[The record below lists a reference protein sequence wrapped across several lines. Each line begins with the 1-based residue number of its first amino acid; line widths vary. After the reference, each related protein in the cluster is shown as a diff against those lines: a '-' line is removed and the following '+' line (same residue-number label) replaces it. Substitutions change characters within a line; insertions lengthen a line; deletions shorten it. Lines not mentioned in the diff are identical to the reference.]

1 MNKTLLLILCD
12 FLLLTLLSLVNWEE
26 EKAESSSSDIED
38 TVDQSVSAMAMMEQ
52 DLLDTLASALEEEKT
67 IQNTLESEA
76 DKVRKELELRDQKLQ
91 EKESSI
97 MDLETSIQE
106 AETREETLAQEKMA
120 IEAEA
125 LKAKESIVTL
135 ENIYEDLELK
145 SKQMEAQARMLQA
158 ELEEKQKEIDAK
170 LAALAREELERKE
183 AEEKVQELSIKVS
196 VTEEQ
201 KKMLAESVETLKS
214 EVFAERTER
223 LQLQAQTTQMAEG
236 ITQLA
241 ERSQDLTEEFRSS
254 QPINANI
261 LFSRFN
267 ENKIAITFKSNRFYR
282 GESIQDDDLAMTLLI
297 SDGKNVFALT
307 HLSSTPLGA
316 SNSSLGFRE
325 LEIEMSRGVAELNPS
340 QLTFLAL
347 DPRIASVPLTDDQVG
362 VLGGEIFYTALD
374 PFKFSEA
381 VLIDEKGSYYGEVEF
396 KLDARTPGYV
406 RMQSKIFSR
415 IFGDFSPTKGDLV
428 FSKTGE
434 LLGIMVDSRYCLLV
448 DNLMGNE
455 RLSLGAG
462 FSSDQFK
469 ATIQSLKNRYDSLP
483 SDLR

>member
-26 EKAESSSSDIED
+26 EKAEKSGAEPED
-38 TVDQSVSAMAMMEQ
+38 SIDQSVSAMAMMEQ

-67 IQNTLESEA
+67 IQTTLESEA
-76 DKVRKELELRDQKLQ
+76 ERVRKELALRDQKLQ
-91 EKESSI
+91 EKDSSI
-97 MDLETSIQE
+97 KDLETSIQE
-106 AETREETLAQEKMA
+106 AQTREQMLAKEKQTV
-120 IEAEA
+120 EAEA
-125 LKAKESIVTL
+125 LRAKQTVVALES
-135 ENIYEDLELK
+135 NYEDLEMK
-145 SKQMEAQARMLQA
+145 SKQMEAQARVLQK

-170 LAALAREELERKE
+170 LAALAKEQQERKE
-183 AEEKVQELSIKVS
+183 AEAKVQELNIKVS

-201 KKMLAESVETLKS
+201 KKMLAESVETLKG
-214 EVFAERTER
+214 EVVAERTER

-267 ENKIAITFKSNRFYR
+267 QNKIALTFKSNRFYR
-282 GESIQDDDLAMTLLI
+282 GESIQDEDLAMTLLI
-297 SDGKNVFALT
+297 SNGKEIFALT
-307 HLSSTPLGA
+307 HLSSTPLGTTR
-316 SNSSLGFRE
+316 NSLGFRQ
-325 LEIEMSRGVAELNPS
+325 LDVEMSRDGATFRPAE
-340 QLTFLAL
+340 LTFLAL
-347 DPRIASVPLTDDQVG
+347 DPRIVSIPLTGDEASM
-362 VLGGEIFYTALD
+362 LGGEVFYTALD

-396 KLDARTPGYV
+396 KLDAKTPGYV

-415 IFGDFSPTKGDLV
+415 LFGDFSPTKGDLV

-434 LLGIMVDSRYCLLV
+434 LLGIMVDGQYCLLI
-448 DNLMGNE
+448 DNLIGKE
-455 RLSLGAG
+455 KLALGSR
-462 FSSDQFK
+462 FSSDEFK
-469 ATIQSLKNRYDSLP
+469 NSIQSLKRRYDALP

>member
-26 EKAESSSSDIED
+26 EKAESSDSGPED
-38 TVDQSVSAMAMMEQ
+38 SIDQSVSAMAMMEQ
-52 DLLDTLASALEEEKT
+52 DLLDTLASALEEEKV
-67 IQNTLESEA
+67 IQTTLESEA
-76 DKVRKELELRDQKLQ
+76 EKVRKELELRDQKLL

-97 MDLETSIQE
+97 KDLETNIQE
-106 AETREETLAQEKMA
+106 AQTREQKLAQEKLA

-125 LKAKESIVTL
+125 LRAKQSVVSLESS
-135 ENIYEDLELK
+135 YEDLELK
-145 SKQMEAQARMLQA
+145 SKQMEAQSRVLQK

-170 LAALAREELERKE
+170 LAALEKEQSERKE
-183 AEEKVQELSIKVS
+183 AEAKVQELNIKVS

-201 KKMLAESVETLKS
+201 KKMLAESVETLKG
-214 EVFAERTER
+214 EVVAERTER

-267 ENKIAITFKSNRFYR
+267 ENKIALNFRSNRFYR
-282 GESIQDDDLAMTLLI
+282 GESILDEELAMTLLI
-297 SDGKNVFALT
+297 SDGKDIYGLT
-307 HLSSTPLGA
+307 HLSSTPLA
-316 SNSSLGFRE
+316 ATKSSLGFRQ
-325 LEIEMSRGVAELNPS
+325 LDVEMSRDTARFRPS
-340 QLTFLAL
+340 HLSFLAS
-347 DPRIASVPLTDDQVG
+347 DPRIASIPLTGDQASL
-362 VLGGEIFYTALD
+362 LGGEVFYTALD
-374 PFKFSEA
+374 PYKFSEA

-396 KLDARTPGYV
+396 KLDAKTPGYV

-434 LLGIMVDSRYCLLV
+434 LLGVMVDSRYCLIV
-448 DNLMGNE
+448 DNLIGRE
-455 RLSLGAG
+455 KLSLGAE
-462 FSSDQFK
+462 FSSNEFK
-469 ATIQSLKNRYDSLP
+469 NSIQSLKNRYDALP